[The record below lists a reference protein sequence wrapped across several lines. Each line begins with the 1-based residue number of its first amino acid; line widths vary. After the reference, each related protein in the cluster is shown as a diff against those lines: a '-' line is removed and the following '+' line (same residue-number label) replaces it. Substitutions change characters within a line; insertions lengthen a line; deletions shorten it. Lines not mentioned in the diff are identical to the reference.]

1 MANKNH
7 TRRRQNMRQR
17 RRHGGAAV
25 PSLDL
30 AAGLDAA
37 YKPLEGSSLQQ
48 GQQFQELTKQFHGG
62 AAEYPSALS
71 GIPLIDGSMTAA
83 ARTAPLDKALG
94 EIAGMSD
101 QMGGRRGRRGRRNG
115 RRNGHRNGHRSSTR
129 KASCKGRK
137 TTRKGQRQS
146 QRQRQRQSQRQRQRQ
161 RQSQRQRQRQ
171 SQRQRQRQRQSG
183 GAATGMNPAEY
194 SKSGD
199 FMLGV
204 DSKWAGLNKEWND
217 VAAAGGG
224 DYMAPQI
231 QEVYRPDG
239 THA

>member
-1 MANKNH
+1 MANKKN
-7 TRRRQNMRQR
+7 TRRRQSMRQR

-62 AAEYPSALS
+62 AAEYPAALS
-71 GIPLIDGSMTAA
+71 GTPLIDGSMTAA

-101 QMGGRRGRRGRRNG
+101 QMGGRRGRR
-115 RRNGHRNGHRSSTR
+115 SSTR
-129 KASCKGRK
+129 KGRKASRKGRK
-137 TTRKGQRQS
+137 ASRKGRKASRKGQRQS
-146 QRQRQRQSQRQRQRQ
+146 QRQRQRQRQSQRQRQRQ

-171 SQRQRQRQRQSG
+171 RQRQSG
-183 GAATGMNPAEY
+183 GAATLMNPAEF
-194 SKSGD
+194 SKGGD
-199 FMLGV
+199 FMMGI
-204 DSKWAGLNKEWND
+204 DPKWAGLNKEWND